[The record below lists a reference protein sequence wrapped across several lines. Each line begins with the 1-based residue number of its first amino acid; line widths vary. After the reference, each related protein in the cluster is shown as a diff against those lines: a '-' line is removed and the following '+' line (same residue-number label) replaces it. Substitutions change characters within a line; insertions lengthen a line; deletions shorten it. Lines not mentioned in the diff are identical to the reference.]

1 MRKNGSPDN
10 LSNPQNFEVSFD
22 QVIPFLSGRPERST
36 AIDLDDCLNLQI
48 ALYTSK
54 SLDEFLLMI

>member
-10 LSNPQNFEVSFD
+10 FSNPENFEVSFD
-22 QVIPFLSGRPERST
+22 QTIPLLSGRPERST
-36 AIDLDDCLNLQI
+36 VINQDDTINLQI

-54 SLDEFLLMI
+54 TMEEFLLLI

>member
-10 LSNPQNFEVSFD
+10 FSNPENFEVSFD
-22 QVIPFLSGRPERST
+22 QIIPLLSGRPERST
-36 AIDLDDCLNLQI
+36 VINQDDTINLQI

-54 SLDEFLLMI
+54 TMEEFLLLI

>member
-10 LSNPQNFEVSFD
+10 FSNPENFEVSFD
-22 QVIPFLSGRPERST
+22 QIIPSLSGRPERST
-36 AIDLDDCLNLQI
+36 VINQDDYLNLQI

-54 SLDEFLLMI
+54 TMEEFLLLI

>member
-10 LSNPQNFEVSFD
+10 LSNPENFEVSFD
-22 QVIPFLSGRPERST
+22 QIIPFLTGRPERST
-36 AIDLDDCLNLQI
+36 VINQDDCVNLQI

-54 SLDEFLLMI
+54 TMEEFLLLI